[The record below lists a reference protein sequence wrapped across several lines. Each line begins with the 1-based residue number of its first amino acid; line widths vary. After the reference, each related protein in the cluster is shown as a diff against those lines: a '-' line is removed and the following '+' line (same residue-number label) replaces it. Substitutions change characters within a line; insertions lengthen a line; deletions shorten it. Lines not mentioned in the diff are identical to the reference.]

1 MFVGH
6 YGPAV
11 WDTQRGHGAPIV
23 TLWQGFL
30 AVQAVDY
37 VTMILGIF
45 GVEGP
50 IWRDGA
56 PFLDIAWSH
65 SLVGSL
71 LISLAAGALFKAL
84 KPSAGWRGFS
94 VVAALAF
101 SHWLLDLVV
110 HRPDLPI
117 LPGGTD
123 YLGLGLWD
131 YAWPSYLLEVGLLG
145 TAIAWWL
152 SVTRGPRWTVLA
164 SWVLVAVL
172 AVLQFAV
179 ITAPTLAMRAGTLS
193 EADVPRG
200 AGQSVLGLV
209 VFSLVA
215 LAIWAIERK
224 RQPRAVN
231 TALP

>member
-1 MFVGH
+1 MFIGH

-11 WDTQRGHGAPIV
+11 WDTQRGCGTPIV

-37 VTMILGIF
+37 ATMVLGLL

-50 IWRDGA
+50 EWRDGA

-71 LISLAAGALFKAL
+71 LISFAAGALCKWL
-84 KPSAGWRGFS
+84 KPSAGWRGFW
-94 VVAALAF
+94 VVTVLAF

-110 HRPDLPI
+110 HRPDMPI
-117 LPGGTD
+117 LPGGTN
-123 YLGLGLWD
+123 YLGFGLWD
-131 YAWPSYLLEVGLLG
+131 YAWPSYFLEVGLLG
-145 TAIAWWL
+145 AAMAWWL
-152 SVTRGPRWTVLA
+152 FVTRGPRWTVFA
-164 SWVLVAVL
+164 SWTLVAAL

-179 ITAPTLAMRAGTLS
+179 ITAPTLAMQAGTLT

-200 AGQSVLGLV
+200 GEQSVLGLV
-209 VFSLVA
+209 VFSLIA
-215 LAIWAIERK
+215 MAIWAIER
-224 RQPRAVN
+224 RRIPSS
-231 TALP
+231 